1 MKQRIRLTPL
11 LAVLC
16 MLLVGLPATIQA
28 QAKAV
33 NINTASAEQ
42 LSLLPRVGAVVAQ
55 RIVDF
60 RDKNGRFKSLEDL
73 MLVQGVGEKT
83 FELIRPHIS
92 LSGETTL
99 TEKVTPP
106 KSSAGSDG

>member
-1 MKQRIRLTPL
+1 MKQGLKLTPL
-11 LAVLC
+11 LALLCVLV
-16 MLLVGLPATIQA
+16 VGLPATLQA

-33 NINTASAEQ
+33 NINTASTEQ

-83 FELIRPHIS
+83 FELIRPHIT

-106 KSSAGSDG
+106 KKAAGSDG

>member
-1 MKQRIRLTPL
+1 MKQGLKLTPL
-11 LAVLC
+11 LALLCVLV
-16 MLLVGLPATIQA
+16 VGLPATLQA

-42 LSLLPRVGAVVAQ
+42 LSLLPRVGTVVAQ

-83 FELIRPHIS
+83 FALIRPHIT

-106 KSSAGSDG
+106 KKSAGSDG

>member
-1 MKQRIRLTPL
+1 MRRALTL
-11 LAVLC
+11 SSLIGMFC
-16 MLLVGLPATIQA
+16 LLVAGFPAATQA
-28 QAKAV
+28 QEKTV
-33 NINTASAEQ
+33 NINTASVEQ

-60 RDKNGRFKSLEDL
+60 RDKNGRFKTLEDL

-99 TEKVTPP
+99 TEKVKPA
-106 KSSAGSDG
+106 KRSAGSDG